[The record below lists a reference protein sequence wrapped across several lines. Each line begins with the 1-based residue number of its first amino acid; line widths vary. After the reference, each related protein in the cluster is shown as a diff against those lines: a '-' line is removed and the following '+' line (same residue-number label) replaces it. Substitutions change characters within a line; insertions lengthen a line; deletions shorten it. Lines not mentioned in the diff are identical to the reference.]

1 MMTDAGQL
9 IRTDVRDIRI
19 AGRTTR
25 GVTLFRVAGD
35 ERVVTVTSLDEVEDD
50 EDDEDGLEGEGQD
63 AADGSTESAPTEAA
77 AAEDAAMDGA
87 GEQDDDS

>member
-1 MMTDAGQL
+1 M
-9 IRTDVRDIRI
+9 
-19 AGRTTR
+19 
-25 GVTLFRVAGD
+25 
-35 ERVVTVTSLDEVEDD
+35 VTVTSLDEV

-77 AAEDAAMDGA
+77 AAEDAATDGS